1 MTVEELAG
9 RFLAVEE
16 ELDME
21 EEEGGQHG
29 GTRLLLTEEEWRAR
43 DRSGAGK
50 KRGNFD
56 IRKVRCYNCQVYG
69 HYARDCTEPR
79 KEQAHLAAANADD
92 EPALL

>member
-1 MTVEELAG
+1 MTVEELTG
-9 RFLAVEE
+9 RFSAVEE

-21 EEEGGQHG
+21 EDEGEQHG
-29 GTRLLLTEEEWRAR
+29 GTRLLLTKEEWRAR
-43 DRSGAGK
+43 DRSGTGK

-79 KEQAHLAAANADD
+79 KERAHLAVADVDD